1 MGFEKILKISV
12 SGLNANRAWMTTV
25 AANLANMNTTRTD
38 DGQPYRRRTVIFE
51 STPVEEDNFSAVL
64 KREEEDLDKVRVADI
79 VPDGRNFREVYDPS
93 HPDADDKGIVRFPNI
108 NPVEEMVNLLEASR
122 AYEANL
128 TVLDTT
134 KQMALRA
141 LELGK

>member
-1 MGFEKILKISV
+1 MSFDKILKISS
-12 SGLNANRAWMTTV
+12 SGLSANRAWMTTV
-25 AANLANMNTTRTD
+25 AANLANVNTTRTD

-51 STPVEEDNFSAVL
+51 TAPVEESFSAVL
-64 KREEEDLDKVRVADI
+64 KRQEDALEKVRVADI
-79 VPDGRNFREVYDPS
+79 VPDGRDFKEVYDPS
-93 HPDADDKGIVRFPNI
+93 HPDADARGMVKYPNI
-108 NPVEEMVNLLEASR
+108 NPVEEMANLMEASR

-134 KQMALRA
+134 KQIILRA

>member
-1 MGFEKILKISV
+1 MSFDKIMKISF

-25 AANLANMNTTRTD
+25 SANLANINTTRTD
-38 DGQPYRRRTVIFE
+38 DGQPYRRKTVIFE
-51 STPVEEDNFSAVL
+51 STPVEEDFSTVL
-64 KREEEDLDKVRVADI
+64 KRQEESLEKVRVVDI

-93 HPDADDKGIVRFPNI
+93 HPDADQKGIVRYPNI
-108 NPVEEMVNLLEASR
+108 NPVEEIANLLEASR

-128 TVLDTT
+128 TVIDTT
-134 KQMALRA
+134 KQMVLRA

>member
-1 MGFEKILKISV
+1 MSFDKILKISS
-12 SGLNANRAWMTTV
+12 SGLSANRAWMTTV
-25 AANLANMNTTRTD
+25 AANLANINTTRTD

-51 STPVEEDNFSAVL
+51 SAPVEESFSAVL
-64 KREEEDLDKVRVADI
+64 KSQEDALEKVRVVDI
-79 VPDGRNFREVYDPS
+79 VPDGRNFKEVYDPS
-93 HPDADDKGIVRFPNI
+93 HPDADARGMVKYPNI
-108 NPVEEMVNLLEASR
+108 NPVEEMANLMEASR

-134 KQMALRA
+134 KQMVVKA

>member
-1 MGFEKILKISV
+1 MSFDKILKISS
-12 SGLNANRAWMTTV
+12 SGLSANRAWMTTV
-25 AANLANMNTTRTD
+25 AANLANINTTRTD

-51 STPVEEDNFSAVL
+51 SAPVEESFSAVL
-64 KREEEDLDKVRVADI
+64 KSQEDALEKVRVVDI
-79 VPDGRNFREVYDPS
+79 VPDGRNFKEVYDPS
-93 HPDADDKGIVRFPNI
+93 HPDADARGMVKYPNI
-108 NPVEEMVNLLEASR
+108 NPVEEMANLMEASR

-134 KQMALRA
+134 KQMVIKA